1 MVSLHWIVALAAIV
15 APSLQS
21 SCSSIE
27 SDVDYTG
34 PDLRSVAASAP
45 EDCCGICADD
55 SQCNAFSHYLGVCY
69 LKSAKGNPIS
79 KAGVRSGTLAP
90 PPSQC
95 SAIEN
100 DVDYSGADLRSVAAS
115 VAEDCCA
122 ICADDAKCKAFSHYL
137 GVCYL
142 KSAKGNPVVKS
153 GVRSAA
159 LAPPTSQCS
168 AIENDVDFS
177 GSDLRSVGASAAEG
191 CCAICAGDA
200 KCKAFSHYLGV
211 CYLKSAKG
219 NAIAKPGVRSAT
231 VSPSASQ
238 CSPMENDID
247 YSGGDLVS
255 IASGAAEDCCAI
267 CKATSGCK
275 LYSHAGGVCYL
286 KNAVGSRVSKSGVRS
301 ALLSSAITTW
311 VPTPTPTT
319 PPKTTTI
326 PPTPKTTL
334 PLTPRPAFACT
345 EKRQRRSWSSLSL
358 DDKELYLSAV
368 EEAMRRGLFKQ
379 FDQVNSLMDL
389 LGDGHDSC
397 GYFFWHRKFLLAYE
411 NMLRSLGPQYA
422 CVTLAYWDFTEDYLK
437 FEQGKCKTIVECAPV
452 TLEWGGSTYGYP
464 AGSGDTYVTN
474 YPMHANYKADGRT
487 RRGAW
492 QVYGMPF
499 DWNLPTIR
507 STLFSSSSIVNV
519 SHEIQSMM
527 SNRVFGPLRG
537 DIAIDYKAANDPLY
551 YLLLVTVDYMHAS
564 FYHCKV
570 EGLNLDDH
578 GQQTHPSSFESCTIR
593 TLKKIEPTSKIDL
606 QSRNDNDDKIPVE
619 QDNLIGQFF
628 SELPQEYYKFTDIR
642 SLGYSY
648 EASGPIGTLYST
660 CEVPSTA
667 SPTPTTIL
675 TTKVPTPRPTI
686 ACSEKRQRRSWN
698 SLSPDDKE
706 LYLSAVELAM
716 SRGLFGEFEIVHA
729 DEATNQQG
737 YNSCGYFFWH
747 RKFLLAYESMLRS
760 LDPKYACLTLA
771 YWDFTED
778 YTNFEHGKC
787 KTIAECSPVTQDWGG
802 STNGVGMSK
811 DEIDVINRPMNS
823 SNGLAV
829 LRGRWHEFAMP
840 NWTISTVQ
848 SALRGSSSIGN
859 FSHQI
864 ETGIDATVRGNLKGS
879 LAVNRG
885 NSLDPLFFLHFA
897 TIDLIHSIFYHCNV
911 EGINLDDQGQ
921 RTHPSSFESC
931 SITTSNGKTT
941 AIEPTSEILFQSA
954 VNIYEEPFPIS
965 RNRGIGKFFTELPR
979 EYYKL
984 ADIRSLGYSYDLAS
998 SIGKLYSTCGTA

>member
-1 MVSLHWIVALAAIV
+1 MVAMAAIV

-27 SDVDYTG
+27 SDVDYSG

-45 EDCCGICADD
+45 ENCCGICANDD
-55 SQCNAFSHYLGVCY
+55 ECKAFSHYLGVCY

-79 KAGVRSGTLAP
+79 KAGVHSGTLTP

-95 SAIEN
+95 SAIEI

-122 ICADDAKCKAFSHYL
+122 ICA
-137 GVCYL
+137 
-142 KSAKGNPVVKS
+142 
-153 GVRSAA
+153 
-159 LAPPTSQCS
+159 
-168 AIENDVDFS
+168 
-177 GSDLRSVGASAAEG
+177 
-191 CCAICAGDA
+191 GDA
-200 KCKAFSHYLGV
+200 NCKAFSHYLGV

-231 VSPSASQ
+231 VSPPTSQ
-238 CSPMENDID
+238 CSPMESDID

-255 IASGAAEDCCAI
+255 IASDVAEDCCAI
-267 CKATSGCK
+267 CKATSGCI
-275 LYSHAGGVCYL
+275 LFSHAGGVCYL
-286 KNAVGSRVSKSGVRS
+286 KNVVGSRVSKSGVRS
-301 ALLSSAITTW
+301 ALLSSAITTS
-311 VPTPTPTT
+311 VPAPTPTT
-319 PPKTTTI
+319 PPTI
-326 PPTPKTTL
+326 PPTPAPTPKTTL
-334 PLTPRPAFACT
+334 PLTPRPTFACT
-345 EKRQRRSWSSLSL
+345 EKRQRRSWSSLSP

-379 FDQVNSLMDL
+379 FDQVNRLMDL

-411 NMLRSLGPQYA
+411 TMLRSLGPQYA
-422 CVTLAYWDFTEDYLK
+422 CLTLAYWDFTEDYLK
-437 FEQGKCKTIVECAPV
+437 FEHGKCKTIAECSPV
-452 TLEWGGSTYGYP
+452 TQDWGGSTYGYP
-464 AGSGDTYVTN
+464 AGSGETYVTN

-492 QVYGMPF
+492 QDYAMPM

-507 STLFSSSSIVNV
+507 STLFKSSSILNV

-527 SNRVFGPLRG
+527 SRRVFGPLRG
-537 DIAIDYKAANDPLY
+537 DLAIDYKAANDPLY
-551 YLLLVTVDYMHAS
+551 YLLLATVDYMHAS

-578 GQQTHPSSFESCTIR
+578 GQQTHPSSFESCT
-593 TLKKIEPTSKIDL
+593 TNNLKKIEPTSKIDL
-606 QSRNDNDDKIPVE
+606 QSRNDKDDKIPVE

-667 SPTPTTIL
+667 SPTPTTTL
-675 TTKVPTPRPTI
+675 TTKVPTPRPTF

-706 LYLSAVELAM
+706 MYLSAVELAM
-716 SRGLFGEFEIVHA
+716 HRGLFAEFEIVHA

-737 YNSCGYFFWH
+737 YKSCGYFFWH

-778 YTNFEHGKC
+778 YLNFEHGKC
-787 KTIAECSPVTQDWGG
+787 KTIAECSSVTQDWGG
-802 STNGVGMSK
+802 STNGIGRSK

-859 FSHQI
+859 FSRQI
-864 ETGIDATVRGNLKGS
+864 ETGMDATVRGNLKGS

-897 TIDLIHSIFYHCNV
+897 TIDLVHSIFYHCNV
-911 EGINLDDQGQ
+911 EGLNLDDQGQ

-984 ADIRSLGYSYDLAS
+984 ADIRSLGYSYDLTS

>member
-1 MVSLHWIVALAAIV
+1 MAAIV

-27 SDVDYTG
+27 SDVDYSD

-45 EDCCGICADD
+45 EDCCGICANDD
-55 SQCNAFSHYLGVCY
+55 ECKAFSHYLGVCY

-79 KAGVRSGTLAP
+79 KAGVHSGTLAP

-95 SAIEN
+95 SAIEI

-122 ICADDAKCKAFSHYL
+122 ICA
-137 GVCYL
+137 
-142 KSAKGNPVVKS
+142 
-153 GVRSAA
+153 
-159 LAPPTSQCS
+159 
-168 AIENDVDFS
+168 
-177 GSDLRSVGASAAEG
+177 
-191 CCAICAGDA
+191 GDA
-200 KCKAFSHYLGV
+200 NSKAFSHYLGV

-231 VSPSASQ
+231 VSPPTSQ

-255 IASGAAEDCCAI
+255 IASDAAEDCCAI
-267 CKATSGCK
+267 CKATSGCI
-275 LYSHAGGVCYL
+275 LFSHAGGVCYL
-286 KNAVGSRVSKSGVRS
+286 KNVVGSRVSKSGVRS
-301 ALLSSAITTW
+301 ALLSSAITTS

-319 PPKTTTI
+319 PPTI
-326 PPTPKTTL
+326 PPTPAPTPKTTL
-334 PLTPRPAFACT
+334 PLTPRPTFACT
-345 EKRQRRSWSSLSL
+345 EKRQRRSWSSLSP

-379 FDQVNSLMDL
+379 FDQVNRLMDL
-389 LGDGHDSC
+389 LGDGHD
-397 GYFFWHRKFLLAYE
+397 
-411 NMLRSLGPQYA
+411 
-422 CVTLAYWDFTEDYLK
+422 
-437 FEQGKCKTIVECAPV
+437 
-452 TLEWGGSTYGYP
+452 
-464 AGSGDTYVTN
+464 
-474 YPMHANYKADGRT
+474 
-487 RRGAW
+487 
-492 QVYGMPF
+492 
-499 DWNLPTIR
+499 
-507 STLFSSSSIVNV
+507 
-519 SHEIQSMM
+519 
-527 SNRVFGPLRG
+527 
-537 DIAIDYKAANDPLY
+537 
-551 YLLLVTVDYMHAS
+551 
-564 FYHCKV
+564 
-570 EGLNLDDH
+570 
-578 GQQTHPSSFESCTIR
+578 
-593 TLKKIEPTSKIDL
+593 
-606 QSRNDNDDKIPVE
+606 
-619 QDNLIGQFF
+619 
-628 SELPQEYYKFTDIR
+628 
-642 SLGYSY
+642 
-648 EASGPIGTLYST
+648 
-660 CEVPSTA
+660 
-667 SPTPTTIL
+667 
-675 TTKVPTPRPTI
+675 
-686 ACSEKRQRRSWN
+686 
-698 SLSPDDKE
+698 
-706 LYLSAVELAM
+706 
-716 SRGLFGEFEIVHA
+716 
-729 DEATNQQG
+729 
-737 YNSCGYFFWH
+737 SCGYFFWH

-778 YTNFEHGKC
+778 YLNFEHGKC
-787 KTIAECSPVTQDWGG
+787 KTIAECSPVTQSWGG
-802 STNGVGMSK
+802 STNGIGRCK

-859 FSHQI
+859 ISRQI
-864 ETGIDATVRGNLKGS
+864 ETGMDANVRGNLKGS

-897 TIDLIHSIFYHCNV
+897 TIDFVHSIFYHCNV
-911 EGINLDDQGQ
+911 EGLNLDDQGQ

-984 ADIRSLGYSYDLAS
+984 ADIRSLGYSYDLTS